1 MRKIGLVTFYASNN
15 YGTCL
20 QAFAIQKKIQ
30 LLGYDCKI
38 IIKDHHS
45 NDAKISF
52 IKRLITLCNKFGIL
66 GIIHRFKAKN
76 KIQTK
81 NKDFATFRDNY
92 LSFAQYKNDVNQF
105 DCFVCGSDMMWS
117 SEFFDQIDFYGLSFV
132 KPSRKIAYAPS
143 FGSPQIPDEMKKKY
157 KKILSDFN
165 WLSCRESSGVKL
177 IKQLTGKDVSSVADP
192 TMLFTKEEWNK
203 MFNLHR
209 ENKDKYILVYL
220 FSVKD
225 KSIRNYIKQI
235 QNITNYQVIY
245 IPVEY
250 KDFNMNALDD
260 YGPIGFLSLYYNA
273 EYIIAD
279 GFHGL
284 LFSLIF
290 EKPFSLI
297 HRDKK
302 EHWGLYEDRM
312 MSTLKDLELESRY
325 IYSDE
330 QFDHSMLNLD
340 YTEIQELIEKKRKLS
355 EDYLKNSLEE
365 CLNAKNS

>member
-1 MRKIGLVTFYASNN
+1 MRKIGLITFYASNN

-45 NDAKISF
+45 DDAKISF
-52 IKRLITLCNKFGIL
+52 IRKMITLCKKFGVL
-66 GIIHRFKAKN
+66 GIIYRFKAKD

-81 NKDFATFRDNY
+81 NKDFTAFRNNN
-92 LSFAQYKNDVNQF
+92 LSFVHYIDDTNQF

-132 KPSRKIAYAPS
+132 EPSKKIAYAPS
-143 FGSPQIPDEMKKKY
+143 FGSPKIPDEMKEKY
-157 KKILSDFN
+157 REILSDFK
-165 WLSCRESSGVKL
+165 WLSCRESSGVDL
-177 IKQLTGKDVSSVADP
+177 IKQLTGKDVFSVVDP
-192 TMLFTKEEWNK
+192 TMLFTKEDWNK
-203 MFNLHR
+203 MFNLHKKN
-209 ENKDKYILVYL
+209 EDKYILVYL

-225 KSIRNYIKQI
+225 KSIYNYIKQI
-235 QNITNYQVIY
+235 QNITGYQVIY

-250 KDFNMNALDD
+250 KDFNMNSLDD
-260 YGPIGFLSLYYNA
+260 YGPSGFLSLYYNA
-273 EYIIAD
+273 DYIITD

-312 MSTLKDLELESRY
+312 MSTLKDLNLENRY

-330 QFDHSMLNLD
+330 QFDYSMLTLD
-340 YTEIQELIEKKRKLS
+340 YSEIRGMIEKKRKFS
-355 EDYLKNSLEE
+355 ENYLKSSLEE

>member
-1 MRKIGLVTFYASNN
+1 M
-15 YGTCL
+15 
-20 QAFAIQKKIQ
+20 
-30 LLGYDCKI
+30 
-38 IIKDHHS
+38 
-45 NDAKISF
+45 
-52 IKRLITLCNKFGIL
+52 
-66 GIIHRFKAKN
+66 
-76 KIQTK
+76 
-81 NKDFATFRDNY
+81 
-92 LSFAQYKNDVNQF
+92 
-105 DCFVCGSDMMWS
+105 
-117 SEFFDQIDFYGLSFV
+117 
-132 KPSRKIAYAPS
+132 
-143 FGSPQIPDEMKKKY
+143 
-157 KKILSDFN
+157 
-165 WLSCRESSGVKL
+165 
-177 IKQLTGKDVSSVADP
+177 
-192 TMLFTKEEWNK
+192 
-203 MFNLHR
+203 
-209 ENKDKYILVYL
+209 
-220 FSVKD
+220 
-225 KSIRNYIKQI
+225 
-235 QNITNYQVIY
+235 IY